1 MKTAAGPDQI
11 RGVREVLGWLI
22 RRRGSRKFAEPL
34 LAKAGLPAELAEA
47 LDDTSWDADLQ
58 AETDHALSLTGRD
71 VGTPIIHF
79 QPPHGTAFFGPVI
92 SRPPAG
98 EDAVHLWD
106 YVVGL
111 ARSPASPSSSAACAS
126 APSSAATASTL
137 DRPEPKKTGKPAT
150 DAPQADSSV
159 KAANCPLLSQQPA
172 RLFTFN
178 L

>member
-98 EDAVHLWD
+98 EDAVHLWITW
-106 YVVGL
+106 
-111 ARSPASPSSSAACAS
+111 SAWRVPRLRRA
-126 APSSAATASTL
+126 
-137 DRPEPKKTGKPAT
+137 
-150 DAPQADSSV
+150 QA
-159 KAANCPLLSQQPA
+159 QPA
-172 RLFTFN
+172 RAPPAPQLRRQPWTGRSRRR
-178 L
+178 LASRPQTLPKLTRASKRLTARC